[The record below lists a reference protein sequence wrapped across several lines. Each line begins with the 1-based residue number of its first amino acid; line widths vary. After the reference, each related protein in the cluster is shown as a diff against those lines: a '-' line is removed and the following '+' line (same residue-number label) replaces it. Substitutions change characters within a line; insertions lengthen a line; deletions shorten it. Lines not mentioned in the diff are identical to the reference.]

1 MKSICFR
8 SERFSIR
15 FYIIRLLIFIPKVLQ
30 ENAFL
35 YDVMGDVRKMLPY
48 IQDSFAKLNKTN
60 ELIED
65 YERCDF

>member
-1 MKSICFR
+1 MLF
-8 SERFSIR
+8 
-15 FYIIRLLIFIPKVLQ
+15 LTLIFNSKILQ

-35 YDVMGDVRKMLPY
+35 YDVMGDIRKMLPY
-48 IQDSFAKLNKTN
+48 IRDSFAKINKTN